1 MKAGDRMKPG
11 DLVRVIGFED
21 IMGGMILSVCDDL
34 GITTIDVLLH
44 DGRII
49 YDQRP
54 SNYEVSNEGR

>member
-1 MKAGDRMKPG
+1 MKVGERMRPG

-21 IMGGMILSVCDDL
+21 TMGGMILSVCNDL

-54 SNYEVSNEGR
+54 SNYEVYNESR